1 MNRTFYLIKYN
12 FKIFITHKIDFFL
25 NILNI
30 IINQVVTLIFIYVTI
45 KNLPSLNGWKIN
57 ELVLIYGLYLVNK
70 GAADFFS
77 AGIYN
82 LEEYIQEGFLD
93 SLIIRPY
100 PILLQIFSTQFDFF
114 QLINIFLGWGLI
126 GYYFLLD
133 IKKVSF
139 YAMMII
145 FLYQLI
151 SILCIFFLKV
161 ITMSIAFWTQTGYP
175 MTRSIDNLSEFAKY
189 PMDIYNVFISTFL
202 TFIFPYAFIS
212 FYPAILI
219 LNKSKNKN
227 ILLLTLGITIS
238 VISIALIIW
247 KAGLKRYESSGH

>member
-1 MNRTFYLIKYN
+1 MKKMFYLTKYN

-25 NILNI
+25 NVLNI
-30 IINQVVTLIFIYVTI
+30 FINQIVTLTFIYITI

-57 ELVLIYGLYLVNK
+57 ELVLIYGLYLINK
-70 GAADFFS
+70 GSADFFS

-93 SLIIRPY
+93 SLMIRPC

-126 GYYFLLD
+126 SYYFLLD
-133 IKKVSF
+133 IKKF
-139 YAMMII
+139 NIYAVLII
-145 FLYQLI
+145 LLYQFI
-151 SILCIFFLKV
+151 SVLCIFFLKV
-161 ITMSIAFWTQTGYP
+161 MTMSIAFWTQTGYP
-175 MTRSIDNLSEFAKY
+175 VTSSIDNLSAFAKY
-189 PMDIYNVFISTFL
+189 PLDIYNTFISSFL

-219 LNKSKNKN
+219 LNKSNNKK
-227 ILLLTLGITIS
+227 ILLLTMMITVS
-238 VISIALIIW
+238 VIIISSIVW
-247 KAGLKRYESSGH
+247 KVGLKRYESSGH